1 MSLKTNLFRF
11 IFISV
16 LGVLLHFTY
25 EWSGDNAVVGL
36 FSAVNESTWEHL
48 KLLFFPFLLLTILE
62 VLLRGN
68 MLPEQFLP
76 ARVLGILAGMGGI
89 VVGFYTLQGVLGR
102 NYDAL
107 NIALY
112 FAGVLLSLFVE
123 NKRYRKSS
131 LLSTKNRSR
140 CPAVAYG
147 CIFRVHLLPAGYWIV
162 LGSYSRPL
170 MV

>member
-1 MSLKTNLFRF
+1 MN
-11 IFISV
+11 
-16 LGVLLHFTY
+16 G
-25 EWSGDNAVVGL
+25 GDNAVVGL

-131 LLSTKNRSR
+131 SVDESRSR

-147 CIFRVHLLPAGYWIV
+147 CIFRVHLLPTGYWIV

>member
-36 FSAVNESTWEHL
+36 FSAVNESTWEQL
-48 KLLFFPFLLLTILE
+48 KLLFFPFLLLYAAGCAWPK
-62 VLLRGN
+62 LRCFKYRFVFCRGSS
-68 MLPEQFLP
+68 
-76 ARVLGILAGMGGI
+76 VI
-89 VVGFYTLQGVLGR
+89 VC
-102 NYDAL
+102 
-107 NIALY
+107 
-112 FAGVLLSLFVE
+112 
-123 NKRYRKSS
+123 RKQTVSQVFSS
-131 LLSTKNRSR
+131 VDESRSR

>member
-62 VLLRGN
+62 VLSTK
-68 MLPEQFLP
+68 
-76 ARVLGILAGMGGI
+76 AA
-89 VVGFYTLQGVLGR
+89 
-102 NYDAL
+102 A
-107 NIALY
+107 A
-112 FAGVLLSLFVE
+112 VLLLLTVAFFVFTYCPPDIGLFWDPTVG
-123 NKRYRKSS
+123 
-131 LLSTKNRSR
+131 L
-140 CPAVAYG
+140 
-147 CIFRVHLLPAGYWIV
+147 
-162 LGSYSRPL
+162 
-170 MV
+170 

>member
-89 VVGFYTLQGVLGR
+89 GR
-102 NYDAL
+102 
-107 NIALY
+107 ILY
-112 FAGVLLSLFVE
+112 AAGCAWPKLRCFKYRFVFC
-123 NKRYRKSS
+123 RGSSVIVCRKQTISQVFSS
-131 LLSTKNRSR
+131 VDESRSR